1 MKVALLCQTL
11 SCTCQRA
18 FVSFQFT
25 VNSLL
30 LVYPFVSTLGFVPY
44 AIFIYFVVREQ
55 TTEDRK
61 IGKTRGDQKDS
72 SREDEDQVKNRHLRI
87 LLNLN
92 LSDKKWQS

>member
-44 AIFIYFVVREQ
+44 ATFIYSVFREQ

-61 IGKTRGDQKDS
+61 IGKTQGDQKDS
-72 SREDEDQVKNRHLRI
+72 SREDEDQVKNGHLRI

-92 LSDKKWQS
+92 VSDRKWQS